1 MSVKTKSRSVLKGYV
16 NHHEDRF
23 WLVEEAV
30 AGVPANAVYD
40 LIGLT
45 HLKKEFLVG
54 MLNISSKTLDRYRKT
69 EKRLTPSASE
79 LILKLYTL
87 YQKGEKIF
95 GTPDEFRK
103 WIEEPAYGLGYKV
116 PITML
121 QTSAGIDLIM
131 DELIRIEYG
140 DLA

>member
-1 MSVKTKSRSVLKGYV
+1 MTVKTKSRSVLKGYE
-16 NHHEDRF
+16 NHPDDRF

-30 AGVPANAVYD
+30 AGVPASAVYD
-40 LIGLT
+40 LIGIT
-45 HLKKEFLVG
+45 HLKKEFLAG
-54 MLNISSKTLDRYRKT
+54 MLNISSKTLDRYRKA
-69 EKRLTPSASE
+69 EKKLTPSASE
-79 LILKLYTL
+79 LMLKLYVL

-95 GTPDEFRK
+95 GNSDEFRK
-103 WIEEPAYGLGYKV
+103 WIEEPAYGLGYKIPV
-116 PITML
+116 SIM